1 MTQNLDQ
8 AAMQALLD
16 ALGPGSAD
24 AGAAYE
30 ELRERL
36 IRFFRWNNCLFSEDL
51 ADTALDR
58 LAEKLAHGDE
68 PILNPARFVAGIA
81 RMVLLEQYAQQNREK
96 KMLSFLSWFQA
107 IRGEQNEDRQQHEDA
122 LDSCLERMSPENRA
136 LLERYYSGDAG
147 ERIRNRQALANELG
161 IAMNALR
168 NRALR
173 LRAQLEKCTARYL
186 ARSGQHDK
194 STENVTH
201 RQRTVL

>member
-1 MTQNLDQ
+1 MTEKLDQ

-16 ALGPGSAD
+16 ALGPDSTN
-24 AGAAYE
+24 AGTAYE
-30 ELRERL
+30 DLRERL

-58 LAEKLAHGDE
+58 LADKLARGAE
-68 PILNPARFVAGIA
+68 PILNPARFVTGIA
-81 RMVLLEQYAQQNREK
+81 RMVLLEQYARQNREK
-96 KMLSFLSWFQA
+96 KMLSFLSWFQTTRA
-107 IRGEQNEDRQQHEDA
+107 QQSEDQQPHEDA
-122 LDSCLERMSPENRA
+122 LDNCLERMNPENRL

-147 ERIRNRQALANELG
+147 ERIRNRQALADELG

-173 LRAQLEKCTARYL
+173 LRSQLEKCAARYL
-186 ARSGQHDK
+186 ARTGQHDS
-194 STENVTH
+194 STGNVTH